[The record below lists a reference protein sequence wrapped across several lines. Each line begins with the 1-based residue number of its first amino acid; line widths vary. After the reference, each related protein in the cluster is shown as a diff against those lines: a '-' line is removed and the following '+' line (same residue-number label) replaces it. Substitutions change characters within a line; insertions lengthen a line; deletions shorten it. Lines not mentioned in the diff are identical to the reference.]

1 MKQCI
6 CLSSFPKILFKHKR
20 ILTEHKALWCN
31 ANSEVSRA
39 KKRKTNVATTHCV
52 FRLKRRLKQTFP
64 VSNLRE
70 AFLL

>member
-20 ILTEHKALWCN
+20 VLTEHKALWCN

-39 KKRKTNVATTHCV
+39 KKE
-52 FRLKRRLKQTFP
+52 KQM
-64 VSNLRE
+64 
-70 AFLL
+70 